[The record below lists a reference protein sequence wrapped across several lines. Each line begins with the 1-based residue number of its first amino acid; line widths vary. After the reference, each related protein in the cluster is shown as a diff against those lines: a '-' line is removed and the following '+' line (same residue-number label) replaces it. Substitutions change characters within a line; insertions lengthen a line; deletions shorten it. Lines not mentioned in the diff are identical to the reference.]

1 MLSETK
7 SRLSADK
14 VGFAGKKII
23 HKADSRG
30 HFDYGWL
37 KTYHTFSFSNYYDP
51 ERVNFGMLRVLND
64 DFVAAGQGFGTH
76 PHNDMEIVT
85 VPLEGAVA
93 HKDSTGGDGVIYP
106 DEIQVMSAGT
116 GILHSEFN
124 HLNDGTTKFLQLWI
138 FPDKKGHQP
147 RYDQKFFDS
156 EERKNKFQFIVT
168 PEKKDGNLWLNQDAY
183 LSLVDLEKTKSLDY
197 KIHTKG
203 NGVYLFLIEG
213 KISIVNEALSSRD
226 GIGIWETSEFSITA
240 NENSKVLLIEV
251 PMN

>member
-1 MLSETK
+1 M
-7 SRLSADK
+7 
-14 VGFAGKKII
+14 KKII
-23 HKADSRG
+23 HKANSRG

-64 DFVAAGQGFGTH
+64 DEIEGGQGFGTH

-85 VPLEGAVA
+85 IPLEGAVA
-93 HKDSTGGDGVIYP
+93 HKDSTGGEGVIYP

-124 HLNDGTTKFLQLWI
+124 HLNDGTTKLLQLWI
-138 FPDKKGHQP
+138 FPDKKGHIP
-147 RYDQKFFDS
+147 RYNQKFFDS
-156 EERKNKFQFIVT
+156 EERKNKLQFIVK
-168 PEKKDGNLWLNQDAY
+168 PQKNDDNLWLNQDAY
-183 LSLVDLEKTKSLDY
+183 LSLADLEKNKSLSY

-203 NGVYLFLIEG
+203 NGVYLFLIDG
-213 KISIVNEALSSRD
+213 KITIGDEILSKRD
-226 GIGIWETSEFSITA
+226 GIGIYETDEFSITA
-240 NENSKVLLIEV
+240 IKDSQILLIEI